1 MRRRE
6 FVAGVAGAATSSGV
20 ARAQAGG
27 EADRMRSWLKRW
39 LAAFN
44 DADLAV
50 YQAFVTRTAPSV
62 VPYLDDDL
70 SVREISGGFDLIA
83 VETATAGSITAL
95 VRDRAWD
102 RRSRLTLQAS
112 GDQRLD
118 DIAFAGAPVGEA
130 IPRLSEAM
138 ALKAAREKIEG
149 EGLAGRFNG
158 AVLVARGERVL
169 LREARGLADEAART
183 PNRPDVRFCIGSMG
197 KMFTAVAVMRMV
209 ETGVVSLDTP
219 IRACLPD
226 YPNAAVAD
234 RVTVRHLLTHTGG
247 TGDIFGPGYD
257 GRAGAS
263 AEPADL
269 VAMYGGRDP
278 LFEPGSRWG
287 YSNYGFVLL
296 GRILERVGG
305 RPYAALVKAAV
316 FEPAAMT
323 TTSLSADH
331 AGTTAAAYTGAR
343 ATGLKPLG
351 SYVGLPAGG
360 AYSTVDDLHA
370 FVVALRAG
378 KLVRSETLRA
388 MTQPLVVAGSAH
400 WGLGFPIRERNGLRY
415 YGHGGAAPGING
427 DLAVFPDFTTIT
439 LCNRGHPAAAC
450 LADFIGARLP
460 AKAERA

>member
-6 FVAGVAGAATSSGV
+6 FMAGIAGAAAPLGI
-20 ARAQAGG
+20 ARGATP
-27 EADRMRSWLKRW
+27 EADRMRAWLSRW

-50 YQAFVTRTAPSV
+50 YQAFVTRVAPTV

-70 SVREISGGFDLIA
+70 SVREISGGVELIE
-83 VETATAGSITAL
+83 VETARPDSITAL

-102 RRSRLTLQAS
+102 RRSRVTLQATD
-112 GDQRLD
+112 DQRLD
-118 DIAFAGAPVGEA
+118 DIAFAGAPAGAPV
-130 IPRLSEAM
+130 PRLDERA
-138 ALKAAREKIEG
+138 ALRAVRDKVEREG
-149 EGLAGRFNG
+149 RAGRFNG
-158 AVLVARGERVL
+158 AVLVARGEQVL
-169 LREARGLADEAART
+169 LRDARGLADEASRT
-183 PNRPDVRFCIGSMG
+183 ANRPDVRFCIGSMG

-209 ETGVVSLDTP
+209 EAGRIRLDAP
-219 IRACLPD
+219 IRAYIPD

-257 GRAGAS
+257 GRDGAS

-269 VAMYGGRDP
+269 IALYGDRAP
-278 LFEPGSRWG
+278 LFEPGTRWA

-296 GRILERVGG
+296 GRILERVSGQ
-305 RPYAALVKAAV
+305 PYAALVDARV
-316 FEPAAMT
+316 FKPSAMT
-323 TTSLSADH
+323 ATSLSASH
-331 AGTTAAAYTGAR
+331 GGPVATAYAGAR

-351 SYVGLPAGG
+351 PYVGLPAGG

-378 KLVRSETLRA
+378 RLVRPETLKA
-388 MTQPLVVAGSAH
+388 MTEPQVVAGSAH
-400 WGLGFPIRERNGLRY
+400 WGLGFAIRERNGLRY

-427 DLAVFPDFTTIT
+427 DLAVFPAYTTIA

-450 LADFIGARLP
+450 LADFIGTRLP
-460 AKAERA
+460 EKA

>member
-6 FVAGVAGAATSSGV
+6 FMVGVAGVGASAGV
-20 ARAQAGG
+20 ARAQAVG

-50 YQAFVTRTAPSV
+50 YQAFVTRTAPTV

-70 SVREISGGFDLIA
+70 SVRDISGGFDLIA
-83 VETATAGSITAL
+83 VETATADSITAL

-112 GDQRLD
+112 GDQSLD
-118 DIAFAGAPVGEA
+118 DIAFAGAPAGEP
-130 IPRLSEAM
+130 IPRLGEAM
-138 ALKAAREKIEG
+138 ALKAAREKIEH
-149 EGLAGRFNG
+149 EGRAGRFNG
-158 AVLVARGERVL
+158 AVLIARGDKVL
-169 LREARGLADEAART
+169 LRQARGLANEAART

-209 ETGVVSLDTP
+209 EMGRIRLDAP
-219 IRACLPD
+219 IRAYLPD

-234 RVTVRHLLTHTGG
+234 RVTIRHLLTHTGG

-257 GRAGAS
+257 GRVGAS

-296 GRILERVGG
+296 GRILERVGD
-305 RPYAALVKAAV
+305 RPYAALVEAAV
-316 FEPAAMT
+316 FAPAAMT
-323 TTSLSADH
+323 ATSLSAEH
-331 AGTTAAAYTGAR
+331 AGATATAYVGAR
-343 ATGLKPLG
+343 TTGLKPLG
-351 SYVGLPAGG
+351 PYVGLPAGG

-370 FVVALRAG
+370 FLVALRAG
-378 KLVRSETLRA
+378 RLVRPETLKA
-388 MTQPLVVAGSAH
+388 MIQPLVVAGNAH
-400 WGLGFPIRERNGLRY
+400 WGLGLAIRERNGLRY

-427 DLAVFPDFTTIT
+427 DMAVFPEFTTIA

-460 AKAERA
+460 AD